1 MSLLKK
7 ILFAASLATISLSS
21 LTFAAD
27 ADIRK
32 AAAELLPPGVKID
45 QISKSPIQGLF
56 EVRVGSNV
64 FYSDDKGNYFIMGDI
79 TDTKTKRNLTDE
91 RRTKLSAIKFSDLP
105 LDQAIKT
112 VRGNGKRVFAT
123 FEDPNCGYCKKLAH
137 EIAGMTDYTMYTFLY
152 PILSPDST
160 DKSKNIWCAKDRSK
174 TWVDYMT
181 NNTVPAAASCDTP
194 IEKNLAL
201 GQKINVRG
209 TPAIFLI
216 NGERLPGFVPA
227 EQLGQLLDKAT
238 ASAK

>member
-7 ILFAASLATISLSS
+7 FLFAASLATIGLSS

-45 QISKSPIQGLF
+45 QISKSPIVGLF

-64 FYSDDKGNYFIMGDI
+64 FYSDDKGSYFIMGDI
-79 TDTKTKRNLTDE
+79 TDTKTKRNLTEE

-181 NNTVPAAASCDTP
+181 SNTAPAAASCDTP

-201 GQKINVRG
+201 GQRINVRG
-209 TPAIFLI
+209 TPAIFLV

-227 EQLGQLLDKAT
+227 EQLGQMLDKAS